1 MGDLM
6 ARRALSDEN
15 DLRKR
20 ILRIVR
26 KNKIC
31 DLDELILLC
40 TSYTWTQVFLQVD
53 QMSRSGELR
62 LLCKRAGEYAV
73 SLPRAA

>member
-6 ARRALSDEN
+6 ARRAHSDEN